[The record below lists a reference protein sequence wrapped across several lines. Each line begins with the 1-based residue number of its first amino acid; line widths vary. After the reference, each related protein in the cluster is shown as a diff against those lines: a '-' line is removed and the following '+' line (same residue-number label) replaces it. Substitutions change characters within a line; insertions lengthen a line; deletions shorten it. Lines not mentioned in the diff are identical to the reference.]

1 MKKEIK
7 IKNVRKELTKEEDEE
22 DENEWLDKVGE
33 NGWSLDNWMN

>member
-33 NGWSLDNWMN
+33 MAGP